1 MATNCAKCGQELE
14 ATANYCGHCGAV
26 VAAKPFGSHSSFTP
40 PTFNKPTFTPPP
52 VPGAH
57 GARARTPA
65 AAPQSP
71 GAVPTPGSRATAL
84 FERGKRIVLKPKD
97 EWPVIAREPTTSAQV
112 FLGYVLPLAAI
123 GVLAIFI
130 GSTLIGID
138 AGFLGTVRTR
148 AAPAMVA
155 AVLQLA
161 LTLGGVLVL
170 ARVVNH
176 LAPMFGGERNGRSA
190 LKLVAYSLT
199 PAFVGAALMVTPAF
213 DGIATLLGL
222 YGAYLMFVGLPVL
235 MGNKP
240 EQTIGYAGVT
250 LLAALV
256 GVAAVAT
263 ATTWLA
269 RALTGV

>member
-26 VAAKPFGSHSSFTP
+26 VPAKSFSSSSFTP
-40 PTFNKPTFTPPP
+40 PTFNRPTFTPPP
-52 VPGAH
+52 APGGR
-57 GARARTPA
+57 GAKAQHA

-161 LTLGGVLVL
+161 LTLVGVLVL

-269 RALTGV
+269 RAMTGV